1 MVWAFRFLKD
11 VFLMVRSFLFEQSP
25 VNQIL
30 LLLECVCVCEISEFS
45 AYPKVM
51 KRLLGGVNLICLAVS
66 DLSCGMWDLSL
77 RREGSVV
84 VAGRP
89 SCHEPQ

>member
-30 LLLECVCVCEISEFS
+30 LLLECVCVCVCVRS
-45 AYPKVM
+45 
-51 KRLLGGVNLICLAVS
+51 
-66 DLSCGMWDLSL
+66 LSSL
-77 RREGSVV
+77 RTLKS
-84 VAGRP
+84 
-89 SCHEPQ
+89 

>member
-30 LLLECVCVCEISEFS
+30 LLLECVCVCVRS
-45 AYPKVM
+45 
-51 KRLLGGVNLICLAVS
+51 
-66 DLSCGMWDLSL
+66 LSSL
-77 RREGSVV
+77 RTLKS
-84 VAGRP
+84 
-89 SCHEPQ
+89 